1 MPRRQRRRPGW
12 LGSRSGLA
20 GPGGAG
26 GRSLAFLSSLLV
38 EYAVEALCAAG
49 VGLALVDREG
59 GALRVGDDS
68 DTPGAGTGGRHERAP
83 VRLPGVERGVV
94 GVADREI
101 REPVRRGAPLLPGH
115 LAYAPVARPAW
126 VIVARPSLA
135 WYCQPSSRTNWC
147 RRPPPRRG
155 RRWPGP
161 PCR

>member
-83 VRLPGVERGVV
+83 VRLPGAAPAPAWSSRVRSRAAAGV
-94 GVADREI
+94 GD
-101 REPVRRGAPLLPGH
+101 RGAAAVTGLVLPAEQSNK
-115 LAYAPVARPAW
+115 LV
-126 VIVARPSLA
+126 
-135 WYCQPSSRTNWC
+135 
-147 RRPPPRRG
+147 
-155 RRWPGP
+155 
-161 PCR
+161 